1 MRPLT
6 RAEVREI
13 DRRAIEEFHVPGV
26 VLMENAGRNAALL
39 LHARAPTARVVIV
52 CGKGNNAGD
61 GFVIARHLE
70 NLGHDVRL
78 VLATDPAELRGDA
91 ALNWQIVVTSGIAVV
106 MLPAASAAVWE
117 QSLSGADWIVDAVL
131 GTGAEGAPRGAMATA
146 IEAVNA
152 VAARE
157 HAGVFAVDLPS
168 GLDCDT
174 GTAAGACVRATL
186 TGTFVARKV
195 GFESPLARERL
206 GEVQVLDIGAPAAVL
221 RQARAC
227 GATQD
232 EDPANATGAVDRGR
246 SSRVHP

>member
-1 MRPLT
+1 MGTLLGAGALLQRPVSWSPEGDIMKALT
-6 RAEVREI
+6 RAEVHDV
-13 DRRAIEEFHVPGV
+13 DRRAIEEFGLPGI

-39 LHARAPTARVVIV
+39 LHERAPAARVVIV

-78 VLATDPAELRGDA
+78 LLACDPAEYRGDA
-91 ALNWQIVVTSGIAVV
+91 AINWHVVDKAGIPAR
-106 MLPAASAAVWE
+106 LLAAASREAWE
-117 QSLSGADWIVDAVL
+117 RELVGADWIIDALL
-131 GTGAEGAPRGAMATA
+131 GTGATGAPRGPIATA

-152 VAARE
+152 VAARD

-174 GTAAGACVRATL
+174 GEAAGACIRANL

-195 GFESPLARERL
+195 GFDRPAAGAFL
-206 GEVQVLDIGAPAAVL
+206 GEVRVLDIGAPK
-221 RQARAC
+221 QAKC
-227 GATQD
+227 EPG
-232 EDPANATGAVDRGR
+232 
-246 SSRVHP
+246 